1 MKLNLEDKKTPA
13 QLLMAYEQIFPGI
26 HPEWIDGVIGIKAL
40 PGWLHGNV
48 TSQMLRTV
56 GGLFHRHQASNG
68 EGGWWIAS
76 EISIQ
81 YLNTDRILQADLAGW
96 KRDQHS
102 QPPDGFPVTIR
113 PDWVCEVCHTTRK
126 KDRELVPDTLSK
138 AGVPYYWFVDADS
151 TRQPRSPQ
159 IHDQNLHDGIHSQE
173 RTRRSQQYG
182 THRIKAASSPEH
194 SLTHV

>member
-48 TSQMLRTV
+48 TSQILRAV
-56 GGLFHRHQASNG
+56 GGLFHRHKASNG
-68 EGGWWIAS
+68 EGGWWIAT
-76 EISIQ
+76 EISVQ

-102 QPPDGFPVTIR
+102 QPPDGFPVTVR

-138 AGVPYYWFVDADS
+138 AGVPYYWFVDAEELSLEVWELQMDKS
-151 TRQPRSPQ
+151 WKIIKILTEKNEEQIIQPFGTRTLSPKQ
-159 IHDQNLHDGIHSQE
+159 LLQKDW
-173 RTRRSQQYG
+173 
-182 THRIKAASSPEH
+182 
-194 SLTHV
+194 